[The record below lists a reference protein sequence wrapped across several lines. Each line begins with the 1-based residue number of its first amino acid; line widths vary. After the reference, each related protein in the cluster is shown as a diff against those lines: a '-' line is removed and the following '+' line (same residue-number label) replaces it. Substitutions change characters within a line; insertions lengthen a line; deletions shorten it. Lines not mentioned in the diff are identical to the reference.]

1 MHKLFVAVLAAGLLS
16 VSASAQI
23 PNLQPRIA
31 SPAVGPNAAA
41 LQRLRNALA
50 ATPASRPARRQF
62 LNLLVE
68 ANGDAAAFRRGLL
81 AANIQL
87 KVQRICDVSGGYPSA
102 AICARTSDVIKDLQR
117 SPADVALFNLAMNDL
132 WETLGGAPAGGDLN
146 TCGGRA
152 ALSVTNLTTGPSSGG
167 SAAALTGFAT
177 GASTKGGA
185 SAQAVSG
192 SAAAA
197 KTNDCR
203 NAQKAGL
210 AGGFG
215 SRNVP
220 GSPGYR
226 QAVANTQSF
235 LANAGAMCRD
245 GSSSNLVA
253 APAGAGGGGMTASD
267 AAVWLAGATADLA
280 GAMDAAGEVMEG
292 CGKGKASCVVGVVG
306 AALSAVGD
314 ANDLVGNDGA
324 VANAVDKAG
333 TAADV
338 VGVAVSVYVEATAA
352 TATVAVADMVLP
364 AIAVLTVSYT
374 LTDATGAGGAVAN
387 VADPAYVALG
397 DFFWELQNGDPTK
410 PAQGTPKTPP
420 STNPPA
426 TDPPAT
432 TPPAAAGKPGVSRP
446 AEEGRSCDDIAA
458 RAARF
463 NAYCS
468 QPGNDWQTYD
478 CMSFVAQ
485 LNGCADPALVNPA
498 PGEDFQCSSP
508 QSDRAKTQAACE
520 QHATLRGLLE
530 RRTPDGSTSSRCAAL
545 GSNLSSFKQR
555 QRQQLCQRVNVDD
568 PNGFCA
574 GARAQGAPNRFNTR
588 P

>member
-1 MHKLFVAVLAAGLLS
+1 MPKLFLAALAAGLMA

-31 SPAVGPNAAA
+31 SPAVAPNAAA

-50 ATPASRPARRQF
+50 ATPSSRPARRQF

-68 ANGDAAAFRRGLL
+68 ANGNADAFRRGLV

-87 KVQRICDVSGGYPSA
+87 KVQRICHVFGGYPSA
-102 AICARTSDVIKDLQR
+102 AACARTSDVINDLQR

-167 SAAALTGFAT
+167 SAAALTGFAA

-192 SAAAA
+192 SVAAA

-210 AGGFG
+210 GGGFG
-215 SRNVP
+215 TRNVP
-220 GSPGYR
+220 GSPAYR

-235 LANAGAMCRD
+235 LTNAGAMCRD

-253 APAGAGGGGMTASD
+253 SPGGAGGGGMTAGD

-280 GAMDAAGEVMEG
+280 GAVDTAGEVMDG
-292 CGKGKASCVVGVVG
+292 CSKGKASCAVGLVG

-314 ANDLVGNDGA
+314 ANELLGNDGA
-324 VANAVDKAG
+324 MADAVEIAG
-333 TAADV
+333 AAADV
-338 VGVAVSVYVEATAA
+338 AGAAVAISAELGAA

-364 AIAVLTVSYT
+364 AL
-374 LTDATGAGGAVAN
+374 AVAAAGYAVGTPIGN
-387 VADPAYVALG
+387 GLAILLDSSYVTIADAI
-397 DFFWELQNGDPTK
+397 WEQQNGDPTK

-432 TPPAAAGKPGVSRP
+432 TPPAAAARPGVSRP
-446 AEEGRSCDDIAA
+446 AEDGRSCDDIAA

-530 RRTPDGSTSSRCAAL
+530 RRTPDGSVSSRCAAL
-545 GSNLSSFKQR
+545 GSNLSNFKQR
-555 QRQQLCQRVNVDD
+555 QRQQLCQRVNVED
-568 PNGFCA
+568 PNGFCS
-574 GARAQGAPNRFNTR
+574 GARAQGAPNRSTTR